1 VTIDHV
7 LLTRFNL
14 PSKGPESLICTMH
27 GWLQRRVEL
36 FMKYTISS
44 ITA

>member
-14 PSKGPESLICTMH
+14 PSRGLESLIRAKD
-27 GWLQRRVEL
+27 GWL
-36 FMKYTISS
+36 
-44 ITA
+44 